1 MSSVVPASPLT
12 AEQFYMMQQYL
23 AFMQQQQTL
32 RTQLSTPAYAGTSE
46 CVPDCVSECASECV
60 SESALASASAS
71 SSTESSKIPEGH
83 KYWMENVA
91 GFKFVHPDGVPVN
104 VVCKAEILPILREN
118 INFGIKSL
126 LVTVSQMATLHD
138 KRTYIQ
144 TYNKPLEEIQA
155 PIIHLSTKYEGR
167 QISLVFWSSPKSLL
181 TGVIDKIGKSVS
193 VRRVNVY
200 STCGVV
206 LPSRVVYQALVDALT
221 A

>member
-32 RTQLSTPAYAGTSE
+32 RAQLSTPASA
-46 CVPDCVSECASECV
+46 CASECASECASDSASV
-60 SESALASASAS
+60 CAGESAVSMK
-71 SSTESSKIPEGH
+71 TSKISEGH
-83 KYWMENVA
+83 KYWMENPD
-91 GFKFVHPDGVPVN
+91 GFKFVHPDGEPVN

-118 INFGIKSL
+118 INYGVKSL

-138 KRTYIQ
+138 KRTFIQ
-144 TYNKPLEEIQA
+144 TYNKPIEEIHA
-155 PIIHLSTKYEGR
+155 PIIHLPFEYEGR

-181 TGVIDKIGKSVS
+181 TGVIDKTGKSVT

-200 STCGVV
+200 SICGVV
-206 LPSRVVYQALVDALT
+206 LPSRVVYQALVEALT
-221 A
+221 V